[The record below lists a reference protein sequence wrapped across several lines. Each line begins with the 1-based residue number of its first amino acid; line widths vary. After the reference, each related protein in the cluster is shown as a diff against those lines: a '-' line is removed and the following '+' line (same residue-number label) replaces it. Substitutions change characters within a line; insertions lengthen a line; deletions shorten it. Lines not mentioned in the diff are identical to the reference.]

1 MIRKTRLFTPGP
13 TPLLPAAQFA
23 MAAADIHHR
32 TPEFRA
38 LYTRVLAQ
46 LKEFVGTKNDV
57 IILSSGGT
65 GAMEASVS
73 NLTSPGDRVLVLTAG
88 KFGERWASLVK
99 SFGCHADVV
108 EAPYGQ
114 TFTIDEVK
122 AALKLETRAVFVQ
135 ATESST
141 GVRHDIEG
149 IAKLLKSE
157 NSEALLIVDA
167 ITGLGTTHLD
177 MDGWGIDVLIGGS
190 QKAVMIP
197 PGLSYLAVS
206 PRAWDRMESTY
217 NPRYYFDLR
226 KERKNAAKGESAY
239 TPSVALIAALG
250 AALNYIAA
258 QAATPE
264 KPEGDLAEGR
274 KKLVDNAETC
284 AAMTRAAA
292 TALGLK
298 LFAPKGYEAAAAT
311 AIVAPEGT
319 DSGTLVKGLKSQ
331 FGAIVTD
338 GQGEM
343 KGQLFRI
350 AHIGFFDYMD
360 TIAIIGALEQVIHK
374 TKFPTPQLRLR
385 QRPSRRS
392 KLLRR
397 TAPNRN
403 AQRVLLDCQKSG
415 SACPTPERKLHEI
428 NRRLRSSYSSLR
440 SGLRCRSALLLRTC
454 DSIRQEPSN
463 LVCGC
468 VLHPHGLC
476 NFGLAAE
483 SKKIQGVSGFFICSD
498 CIRDLYCSHSGFGT
512 DTLCRRDALAVLLQ
526 RRLYRRVSTHCAN
539 YDRDFNRLSGSN
551 S

>member
-1 MIRKTRLFTPGP
+1 MLSLRSHAANPYRTSYNNFMIRKTRLFTPGP

-38 LYTRVLAQ
+38 LYTRVLSQ
-46 LKEFVGTKNDV
+46 LKDFVGTKNDV
-57 IILSSGGT
+57 IILSASGT

-99 SFGCHADVV
+99 SFGCHADVI
-108 EAPYGQ
+108 EKPYGE
-114 TFTIDEVK
+114 TFTLDEVK

-157 NSEALLIVDA
+157 NSEALLIVDG

-190 QKAVMIP
+190 QKAVMMP

-250 AALNYIAA
+250 AALDYIAG
-258 QAATPE
+258 QAATADNP
-264 KPEGDLAEGR
+264 KGDLAEGR

-292 TALGLK
+292 TALGFK
-298 LFAPKGYEAAAAT
+298 LFAPKGAEAAAAT

-319 DSGTLVKGLKSQ
+319 DSGVLVKGLKSQ
-331 FGAIVTD
+331 FAAIVTD

-374 TKFPTPQLRLR
+374 TKTPLPGFEFGKGLI
-385 QRPSRRS
+385 
-392 KLLRR
+392 
-397 TAPNRN
+397 A
-403 AQRVLLDCQKSG
+403 AQ
-415 SACPTPERKLHEI
+415 
-428 NRRLRSSYSSLR
+428 
-440 SGLRCRSALLLRTC
+440 
-454 DSIRQEPSN
+454 
-463 LVCGC
+463 
-468 VLHPHGLC
+468 
-476 NFGLAAE
+476 NFFA
-483 SKKIQGVSGFFICSD
+483 
-498 CIRDLYCSHSGFGT
+498 SH
-512 DTLCRRDALAVLLQ
+512 AK
-526 RRLYRRVSTHCAN
+526 
-539 YDRDFNRLSGSN
+539 
-551 S
+551 